1 VADYVRS
8 FDLGLLPYRLT
19 QETHHASP
27 LKLYEYLAAGLPVV
41 AADVPGARQ
50 FADVVAIAGDFS
62 SWEAAI
68 TIQLTA
74 NTAAAIVARQA
85 AVAPHTWAARVET
98 LSQYLTEALA
108 HKSGGR
114 DE

>member
-1 VADYVRS
+1 MKSIAAAAARRWIAWPGGPTCGCWPSVPGDQVASYVRA

-50 FADVVAIAGDFS
+50 FADVVAIADATCPPGRPAS
-62 SWEAAI
+62 
-68 TIQLTA
+68 QLSLRPT
-74 NTAAAIVARQA
+74 R
-85 AVAPHTWAARVET
+85 R
-98 LSQYLTEALA
+98 
-108 HKSGGR
+108 R
-114 DE
+114 